1 MLGKILTVGT
11 IGLDCYLVEVE
22 ADIMP
27 SPMAKFIMVGLADT
41 MVQEARERVRS
52 ACDAS
57 GLRFPR
63 SKVVTN
69 LAPADIRKEGSWF
82 DLPIAIS
89 VLLHKDLL
97 TLSQADLQ
105 AVYLGELSLTGEVR
119 PVKGVLNMVWNIQR
133 LGCRR
138 VYVPLANLAE
148 AQLVPDIEII
158 PVRTLR
164 QLARHLNSKEII
176 ATPPVTASVSS
187 TVTVAP
193 VSFDD
198 IRGQD
203 QAKRLLEIAAAGGHN
218 VFFSGSPG
226 AGKTLLAKSL
236 LSIMPDMGLDEAMEV
251 SRIYSYAGLLPSD
264 QPLMR
269 QRPFRS
275 PHHSSSQVSLVGGG
289 SWPKPGE
296 ITLAHRGVLFLD
308 ELPEFPR
315 QVLDALRQP
324 LEEKSVHIARAHSA
338 VSFPAGF
345 MLVAA
350 ANPCTCGYYGSQV
363 RDCICRPSQVSQ
375 YQRRVSGP
383 LLDRIDLYLDI
394 APVPSEQ
401 LLDTRRVS
409 ETSEVVKARVAQAR
423 DRQMTRYQGLAFSV
437 NADISSRQLERFCPL
452 DTASRSI
459 IAQASNSLQLS
470 SRSIHKVIK
479 VARTIADLA
488 GQDSIAAEH
497 VLEALQYR
505 RQQTQS

>member
-1 MLGKILTVGT
+1 MLDKILTVGT
-11 IGLDCYLVEVE
+11 QGLDCYLVEVE
-22 ADIMP
+22 ADVMP
-27 SPMAKFIMVGLADT
+27 SAMAKFIVVGLAET
-41 MVQEARERVRS
+41 MVQEAKERVRS

-82 DLPIAIS
+82 DLPIALS
-89 VLLHKDLL
+89 VLLHKKLV
-97 TLSQADLQ
+97 TLSPEDQA
-105 AVYLGELSLTGEVR
+105 AVYLGELSLAGEVR
-119 PVKGVLNMVWNIQR
+119 PVKGVLNMVWNLQR

-138 VYVPLANLAE
+138 VYVPAVNEQE
-148 AQLVPDIEII
+148 ARLIPNIEIF
-158 PVRTLR
+158 PVTTLR
-164 QLARHLNSKEII
+164 QLVWHLNAKELIKCTNQKKPTCV
-176 ATPPVTASVSS
+176 ATVIPPVDFS
-187 TVTVAP
+187 
-193 VSFDD
+193 D
-198 IRGQD
+198 IRGQE

-218 VFFSGSPG
+218 IFFSGSPG

-236 LSIMPDMGLDEAMEV
+236 LSIMPEMELDEAMEV

-264 QPLMR
+264 QPLVR
-269 QRPFRS
+269 QRPFRC

-324 LEEKSVHIARAHSA
+324 LEEKIVHIARAHSS

-350 ANPCTCGYYGSQV
+350 ANPCTCGYYGSTI
-363 RDCICRPSQVSQ
+363 RDCICRPSQVTQ
-375 YQRRVSGP
+375 YQRRISGP

-394 APVPSEQ
+394 TPVDSEQ
-401 LLDTRRVS
+401 LLAAQRPAELSSSVADRVQRARRTQA
-409 ETSEVVKARVAQAR
+409 ERYKAQ
-423 DRQMTRYQGLAFSV
+423 TFLV
-437 NADISSRQLERFCPL
+437 NADIGNRQIEQYCQL
-452 DTASRSI
+452 DPASRSI
-459 IAQASNSLQLS
+459 ISQASKSLQLS

-488 GQDSIAAEH
+488 QQENIGSEH

-505 RQQTQS
+505 KKQSNP